1 MTTGPRYPRIAFL
14 LSIAPLLLAIPLAAQ
29 QRDDKQAAT
38 SLTVEP
44 ANTTLNTAQT
54 QRFSAELKGAPPT
67 TVINW
72 AVRERGG
79 DIGQDGVF
87 TARLVGIY
95 HVTALATKDG
105 IALRAAD
112 AKVTAQYDGPA
123 FRSRL
128 SHPNSAA
135 PRSDCPEIGE
145 TLAATSAVLMSLG
158 TPKNGNPKLL
168 TKSGDNTQ
176 NH

>member
-1 MTTGPRYPRIAFL
+1 MTIRPHYPRIAFL
-14 LSIAPLLLAIPLAAQ
+14 LLIAPLLLAVPLAAQ
-29 QRDDKQAAT
+29 QRDDKHAAI

-44 ANTTLNTAQT
+44 VNVTLKAGQT
-54 QRFSAELKGAPPT
+54 QRFSAELEGAPPT

-105 IALRAAD
+105 IVLRAAD
-112 AKVTAQYDGPA
+112 ARVTVVAQYDGPA
-123 FRSRL
+123 VR
-128 SHPNSAA
+128 
-135 PRSDCPEIGE
+135 
-145 TLAATSAVLMSLG
+145 
-158 TPKNGNPKLL
+158 
-168 TKSGDNTQ
+168 
-176 NH
+176 